1 MTIPATGPT
10 TIAPG
15 FTGSLLDR
23 ADAARHDGAMVAA
36 MRADPEALLLC
47 LDNLQP
53 SLAENGALRWTSLSD
68 GMFDGELALLGRIDG
83 TPRFVALTP
92 GVSALRRSPELFA
105 AITAL
110 PPAEAG
116 TYAAARSLIDWHARH
131 GFCPNCGTATVVF
144 RAGWGR
150 LCPHCGAEHFP
161 RVDPV
166 VIMLAQHG
174 HGEQAR
180 VLIGRQPGFPA
191 GRYSALAGFLE
202 PGESIEEAVARE
214 LHEEAGIA
222 VHSVRYMASQPWP
235 FPSQLMIAC
244 VGLTDDDTLLVDHT
258 ELEEAKWVTRDEV
271 AAALAGDPGAP
282 FLPPPPYAIAHTLFG
297 RWLAER

>member
-1 MTIPATGPT
+1 MTFPLSG
-10 TIAPG
+10 APG
-15 FTGSLLDR
+15 FTGSRLDR
-23 ADAARHDGAMVAA
+23 ADAARHDALLVTA
-36 MRADPEALLLC
+36 MRSDPAALLLC
-47 LDNLQP
+47 LDGLQP
-53 SLAENGALRWTSLSD
+53 LVADDGALGWTSLANAED
-68 GMFDGELALLGRIDG
+68 GFQLALLGRIDDR
-83 TPRFVALTP
+83 PRFVALTP
-92 GVSALRRSPELFA
+92 GVSALQRSRELFE
-105 AITAL
+105 AIVAL
-110 PPAEAG
+110 PPEEAS

-131 GFCPNCGTATVVF
+131 GFCPNCGSGTEIF

-150 LCPHCGAEHFP
+150 LCPNCGAEHFP

-191 GRYSALAGFLE
+191 GRFSALAGFLE
-202 PGESIEEAVARE
+202 PGESVEEAVARE
-214 LHEEAGIA
+214 LHEEAGIR

-244 VGLTDDDTLLVDHT
+244 VGLTDDDTLVVDHT

-271 AAALAGDPGAP
+271 AAALAGDPDAP